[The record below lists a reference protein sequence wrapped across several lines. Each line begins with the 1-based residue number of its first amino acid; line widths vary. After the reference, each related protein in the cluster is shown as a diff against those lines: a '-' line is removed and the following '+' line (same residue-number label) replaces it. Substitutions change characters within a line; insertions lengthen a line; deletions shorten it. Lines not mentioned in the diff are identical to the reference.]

1 MDRIRYKYQLSQGK
15 TLSGIAYDQY
25 SQLSNASM
33 GNPLLMKMVDYSGPL
48 KGGEEWPM
56 RPCTISRFS
65 RVATS
70 GPYRYYR
77 QGNPN
82 YWIEI
87 VNSAC
92 WAPFQRHLIQP
103 DLPSVA
109 GLISQTLDELSGAMP
124 DDQRVNIVEN
134 LLDMASVKGLVSSL
148 TGVVAGLGKTFGG
161 IMSYSLAQIRR
172 NMIKDRVSEQRA
184 LKNIAVGSSETWLSY
199 WLVAKPL
206 ISDVRNLYNM
216 VSNIQGRLNELAFR
230 NSKPYFSIKCRA
242 SGSTSGL
249 LENTGG
255 GSSYS
260 SVRTVGYTSY
270 WNAKYDVSDAAAT
283 LLALQSIGFATPL
296 STAWNCIPL
305 SFVVDYIADI
315 NSKLL
320 EYDKIVSESAKK
332 LMIGNATFVSA
343 CCTDFTRTTHSNW
356 IRLPGTGVVYGVGT
370 SWAEQFSRSPL
381 YSATFLDE
389 PTLNNAGLTKKRL
402 TTMGALTVC
411 RKLR

>member
-1 MDRIRYKYQLSQGK
+1 MDRVRYKYQLAQGK

-25 SQLSNASM
+25 GLIGNASM
-33 GNPLLMKMVDYSGPL
+33 GNPLLMKMVDISEPL
-48 KGGEEWPM
+48 KRGEEWPM
-56 RPCTISRFS
+56 HPCVISRYS

-70 GPYRYYR
+70 GSYRYYLP
-77 QGNPN
+77 GNPN
-82 YWIEI
+82 YWFVI
-87 VNSAC
+87 VNPVC
-92 WAPFQRHLIQP
+92 WAPFQRHMIRP
-103 DLPSVA
+103 NLPSVA

-124 DDQRVNIVEN
+124 DDQRVNIIEN

-172 NMIKDRVSEQRA
+172 NMVKDHVSERTA

-230 NSKPYFSIKCRA
+230 NSKPFFSIKCRA
-242 SGSTSGL
+242 SGSTSGS
-249 LENTGG
+249 LENTEG

-270 WNAKYDVSDAAAT
+270 WKAKYDVSDAAAT

-320 EYDKIVSESAKK
+320 EYDKIMSESAKK

-356 IRLPGTGVVYGVGT
+356 IRLPGTGVAHKVGT
-370 SWAEQFSRSPL
+370 SWSEEFSRSPL
-381 YSATFLDE
+381 SSTTFLDE
-389 PTLNNAGLTKKRL
+389 PALNNAGLTKKRL